1 MLMEQIIGTD
11 GVIKTKLDIAIQR
24 LKSFEPPEGYFLA
37 FSGGK
42 DSQCIY
48 HLAQMAGVKFEA
60 HYQLTSVDPPELIY
74 FIREHYPDVIFDVPH
89 DEDGKR
95 ISMWSLIVKIGM
107 PPTRFRRFC
116 CAELKETSGD
126 GRMVVTGV
134 RWAESARRKENR
146 GVVNIDGKPKTTQ
159 KKANELGVQYK
170 KNKYGGLVMNDDNDG
185 NRRLAEFCYR
195 TQKMLLNPIVDW
207 TDEEVWEFLNDIAKV
222 PHCCL
227 YDEGNTRIGC
237 IGCPMSNVKEQ
248 TRELTRYPKYYDMY
262 IKAFDRMLQKKER
275 EGKNYDWKNAE
286 DVMRWWLTPNKN
298 KNWNAEGLPT
308 TWQNGEEVMRWWMK
322 EDRED

>member
-1 MLMEQIIGTD
+1 MLMEQIIGAD
-11 GVIKTKLDIAIQR
+11 GVIRTKLDIAIQR

-48 HLAQMAGVKFEA
+48 HLAKMAGVKFEA
-60 HYQLTSVDPPELIY
+60 HYQVTSVDPPELIY
-74 FIREHYPDVIFDVPH
+74 FIREHCPDVIFDVPH

-134 RWAESARRKENR
+134 RWAESVRRKKNQ
-146 GVVNIDGKPKTTQ
+146 GVAVISGKPKTTQ
-159 KKANELGVQYK
+159 KKADELGVDYK
-170 KNKYGGLVMNDDNDG
+170 ISKSGTLVMNEDNDE

-207 TDEEVWEFLNDIAKV
+207 TDEDVWDFLDNIVNV
-222 PHCCL
+222 PHCGL
-227 YDEGNTRIGC
+227 YDEGFKRIGC
-237 IGCPMSNVKEQ
+237 IGCPMAGGAKQRQEFARFPKFRALYVRAFARMIEQ
-248 TRELTRYPKYYDMY
+248 RK
-262 IKAFDRMLQKKER
+262 
-275 EGKNYDWKNAE
+275 
-286 DVMRWWLTPNKN
+286 
-298 KNWNAEGLPT
+298 AEGLPT
-308 TWQNGEEVMRWWMK
+308 TWQNGEEVMRWWLK
-322 EDRED
+322 EEQEETAND

>member
-1 MLMEQIIGTD
+1 MLMEQIIGAD
-11 GVIKTKLDIAIQR
+11 GTIRTKLDIAIQR

-48 HLAQMAGVKFEA
+48 HLAKMAGVKFEA
-60 HYQLTSVDPPELIY
+60 HYQVTSVDPPELIY
-74 FIREHYPDVIFDVPH
+74 FIREHYPDVIFNVPH

-95 ISMWSLIVKIGM
+95 ISMWSLIVKVGM

-170 KNKYGGLVMNDDNDG
+170 TNKYGGLVMNDDNDE

-207 TDEEVWEFLNDIAKV
+207 TDEEVWEFLNEVVHA

-227 YDEGNTRIGC
+227 YDEGYTRIGC
-237 IGCPMSNVKEQ
+237 IGCPM
-248 TRELTRYPKYYDMY
+248 
-262 IKAFDRMLQKKER
+262 A
-275 EGKNYDWKNAE
+275 GA
-286 DVMRWWLTPNKN
+286 
-298 KNWNAEGLPT
+298 A
-308 TWQNGEEVMRWWMK
+308 
-322 EDRED
+322 

>member
-1 MLMEQIIGTD
+1 MLMEQIIGAD
-11 GVIKTKLDIAIQR
+11 GKIRTKLDIAIQR

-60 HYQLTSVDPPELIY
+60 HYRVTSVDPPELIY

-89 DEDGKR
+89 DADWKR

-134 RWAESARRKENR
+134 RWAESVRRKENR

-170 KNKYGGLVMNDDNDG
+170 TNKYGGLIMNDDNDE

-207 TDEEVWEFLNDIAKV
+207 TDDEVWEFLNDIVKV

-227 YDEGNTRIGC
+227 YDEGCKRIGC
-237 IGCPMSNVKEQ
+237 IGCPMAGAAGQNAGFK
-248 TRELTRYPKYYDMY
+248 RYPKFRELYVR
-262 IKAFDRMLQKKER
+262 AFDRMIEQRKS
-275 EGKNYDWKNAE
+275 EGLPTTWMNGE
-286 DVMRWWLTPNKN
+286 DVMRWWIQ
-298 KNWNAEGLPT
+298 EG
-308 TWQNGEEVMRWWMK
+308 Q
-322 EDRED
+322 ED

>member
-1 MLMEQIIGTD
+1 MLMEQIIGAD
-11 GVIKTKLDIAIQR
+11 GVIRTKLDIAIQR

-48 HLAQMAGVKFEA
+48 HLAKMAGVKFEA
-60 HYQLTSVDPPELIY
+60 HYHVTSVDPPELIY

-89 DEDGKR
+89 DEDGKH
-95 ISMWSLIVKIGM
+95 ISMWSLIVEKRM
-107 PPTRFRRFC
+107 PPTRLARFC
-116 CAELKETSGD
+116 CAELKETQGD

-134 RWAESARRKENR
+134 RWAESVRRRANR

-159 KKANELGVQYK
+159 KKADELGVDYK
-170 KNKYGGLVMNDDNDG
+170 VNKFGGLVMNDDNDE

-227 YDEGNTRIGC
+227 YDNGTKRIGC
-237 IGCPMSNVKEQ
+237 IGCPMSGLNEQ
-248 TRELTRYPKYYDMY
+248 KRELAKYPKFYNMY
-262 IKAFDRMLQKKER
+262 IKAYDRMVRKRKA
-275 EGKNYDWKNAE
+275 D
-286 DVMRWWLTPNKN
+286 
-298 KNWNAEGLPT
+298 GLAT
-308 TWQNGEEVMRWWMK
+308 TWADGEEVMKWWLSPNKK
-322 EDRED
+322 EEEEAND